1 MSRLV
6 PSLLILLLLVG
17 IVGASMSPTSEA
29 QDQTPV
35 PTMVVTPS
43 DDLMVMGL
51 PFADTFDTDANWT
64 PSGAWAYDTETAY
77 EGGGWYLDGAE
88 RSTISSLTYSL
99 YLNLSGAL
107 TAQLMF
113 RQHGDLPISDL
124 IAVDVTLDGGE
135 KWVMVDQQIGLEED
149 EWEQHIV
156 DLTNYRGQVVQLRFR
171 VLAGMQLV
179 EDEPVTGGLW
189 IDNVSIQYVALPPE
203 MVMTEDVTFAGPRTL
218 MGLHLTMGANHDAV
232 VELAKRLQ
240 AVGRPLGTL
249 KGVTGTESTLNEV
262 ARISPSTVIV
272 YRSIMTPEGQLDCPN
287 SWADPT
293 AEALRWVMGLEPYWS
308 GVNAD
313 YYELMNE
320 CLPPMDWLVQFSIEA
335 MRLATMR
342 GQCLLLFSFPTG
354 NPEPGQFA
362 QLLPVFEY
370 ILQNPCQPGRYH
382 GIALHAYGLN
392 QGVLVSESG
401 ISLGYRHRLLMT
413 PILQALPEAIQIP
426 MLITEAGAGDG
437 RMDFACPDVTRDV
450 MQYTSQLEFDPYV
463 RGFHVWTLGP
473 ANDANWTDI
482 SACLPM
488 IGDALI
494 NYYAGR

>member
-203 MVMTEDVTFAGPRTL
+203 M
-218 MGLHLTMGANHDAV
+218 
-232 VELAKRLQ
+232 
-240 AVGRPLGTL
+240 
-249 KGVTGTESTLNEV
+249 
-262 ARISPSTVIV
+262 
-272 YRSIMTPEGQLDCPN
+272 
-287 SWADPT
+287 
-293 AEALRWVMGLEPYWS
+293 
-308 GVNAD
+308 
-313 YYELMNE
+313 
-320 CLPPMDWLVQFSIEA
+320 
-335 MRLATMR
+335 
-342 GQCLLLFSFPTG
+342 
-354 NPEPGQFA
+354 
-362 QLLPVFEY
+362 
-370 ILQNPCQPGRYH
+370 
-382 GIALHAYGLN
+382 
-392 QGVLVSESG
+392 
-401 ISLGYRHRLLMT
+401 
-413 PILQALPEAIQIP
+413 
-426 MLITEAGAGDG
+426 
-437 RMDFACPDVTRDV
+437 
-450 MQYTSQLEFDPYV
+450 
-463 RGFHVWTLGP
+463 
-473 ANDANWTDI
+473 
-482 SACLPM
+482 
-488 IGDALI
+488 
-494 NYYAGR
+494 